1 AHPRIGTD
9 RTRTDACSPPGR
21 GWGWVGSWKAS
32 FRSCACTGTMNPPLT
47 PPRSGTD
54 RTRTDACSPP
64 GRGRGWVGSW
74 RGSLRR
80 NMDMAVRFNN
90 NFMDAVRNGGEGRPA
105 SRPKDLNSSGD
116 LRSSHHLHRAVL
128 RPITRTGM
136 DFLHWPG
143 SMSEKGANLRAH
155 AGGVAV
161 RSLEPNA
168 Q

>member
-1 AHPRIGTD
+1 SRRQAGRTPYASRNPRRSATARQRLECAELPPSAVALLR
-9 RTRTDACSPPGR
+9 RTGAPAFAR
-21 GWGWVGSWKAS
+21 GSWKAS

-64 GRGRGWVGSW
+64 GSGRGWVGSW

-80 NMDMAVRFNN
+80 KMDMAVRFNH

-143 SMSEKGANLRAH
+143 
-155 AGGVAV
+155 
-161 RSLEPNA
+161 
-168 Q
+168 